1 LLPAKHYGSINA
13 AEDASSFAT
22 INKYYKNKKQKTKNK
37 KQKTKNKKQKTK
49 NEQRGQKIQ
58 ISKFISTACTNKSYC
73 TKQ

>member
-37 KQKTKNKKQKTK
+37 KQKTKN
-49 NEQRGQKIQ
+49 EQRGQKIQ